1 MGKGLDAF
9 IKDYKQ
15 LLEKELR
22 TLVEKLEAPKE
33 VKDAMLYSL
42 EAGGKRI
49 RPMLLFASL
58 NSFGKN
64 PQAGI
69 LPAAAIEMI
78 HTYSLIHDDLPS
90 MDNDDLRR
98 GKPTNHKVFGEALA
112 ILAGDALLTYSF
124 QVVGSI
130 PAEYVSDAIKI
141 RLITEMA
148 KAAGAE
154 GMVGGQTADMEGEKR
169 QLSLDELEYVHIH
182 KTGKLLEY
190 SVIAGALIAGANRE
204 QLELLSAFACHLGLA
219 FQIRDDILDLE
230 GNEEVLGKPVGSDT
244 ANHKSTYPSLLTM
257 EGAKEALQNHIF
269 LAKQALSKTGLR
281 TALLE
286 EITDMVA
293 SRDH

>member
-1 MGKGLDAF
+1 
-9 IKDYKQ
+9 
-15 LLEKELR
+15 
-22 TLVEKLEAPKE
+22 
-33 VKDAMLYSL
+33 
-42 EAGGKRI
+42 
-49 RPMLLFASL
+49 
-58 NSFGKN
+58 
-64 PQAGI
+64 
-69 LPAAAIEMI
+69 
-78 HTYSLIHDDLPS
+78 
-90 MDNDDLRR
+90 
-98 GKPTNHKVFGEALA
+98 
-112 ILAGDALLTYSF
+112 
-124 QVVGSI
+124 
-130 PAEYVSDAIKI
+130 
-141 RLITEMA
+141 
-148 KAAGAE
+148 
-154 GMVGGQTADMEGEKR
+154 
-169 QLSLDELEYVHIH
+169 LEYVHIH

-204 QLELLSAFACHLGLA
+204 QLELLSAFAFQLGLA